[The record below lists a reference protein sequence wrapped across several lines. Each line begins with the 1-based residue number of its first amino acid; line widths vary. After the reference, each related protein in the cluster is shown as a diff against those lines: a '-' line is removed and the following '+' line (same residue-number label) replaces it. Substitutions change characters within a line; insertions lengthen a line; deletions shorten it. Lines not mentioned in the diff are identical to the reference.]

1 MYTSLFNHGLL
12 HHSCNVWGK
21 LDFILEFCE
30 FFLRVESHLFG
41 QLIEPIDL
49 VIKGSIIQTLHS
61 FHFLNF
67 LMNGRS
73 YFLLDL
79 LVLLFISSDL
89 FSKTRVKRDV
99 WLEWSSF
106 SWHTLEV

>member
-1 MYTSLFNHGLL
+1 
-12 HHSCNVWGK
+12 VWGK
-21 LDFILEFCE
+21 LDLSLELCE

-73 YFLLDL
+73 YFLLNL
-79 LVLLFISSDL
+79 FVLLFILSDL
-89 FSKTRVKRDV
+89 LGKTRVKRVV

-106 SWHTLEV
+106 SWDTLEV